1 METHESEQYV
11 TFPLASVHDAIQETM
26 ISHEEICEPVDEC
39 VLQESLA
46 EVSVGHTVSNDMVE
60 SQDTIEILAE
70 QSDEEDDT
78 QTVSYPMYI
87 KQEEQQQY
95 TSGDDESMAVEALRQ
110 LGGMY
115 PCFEDKKLPCRTCKS
130 PFTQE
135 EITEHQSACAAKLS
149 CTTCGER
156 FERKIDLT
164 NHMVCH
170 QVDRPH
176 ACRTCGNLFR
186 SKASLQAHMTQMH
199 QVERPHKCTICSL
212 EFQRPSSLS
221 NHMKI
226 HTYVAGRAM
235 MQSQGTATVVQTVD
249 TFRKWSENASESQN
263 TSQIP
268 STSSAQTIQN
278 YDVCQVQWPAS
289 SYSFSSEQSTI
300 NTMSNH
306 QEKIETLQEFTVMPN
321 GEVAQFT
328 EYTEQSAI
336 SDPANNQNINSQQ
349 YCLPFNNSG
358 GIVKIEMSYSD
369 ANRQNYIESETN
381 DSKPYTCRHC
391 GIRFTRA
398 TALASH
404 EKIHA
409 TSKNW
414 NMPIECEYC
423 DKQFQDGNHLATHQ
437 TNCSKKIMQNN
448 LEQGVP
454 NSKWG
459 KHACSECGKKFATK
473 QKMFRHQWIH
483 RKKTHSCEVCG
494 SQFEKQNELDEHRLS
509 AHPGDSPFTCTECG
523 KSFVSRQGL
532 WEHGRTHAG
541 SPAHFQCDT
550 CSKTFSSRQ
559 GYLIHNRTHT
569 GERPYGCKF
578 CWKAFR
584 DGGTLRKHER
594 IHTGERPHV
603 CPLCTRA
610 FNQKVV
616 LREHVRWVHA
626 AGKNETE
633 ATSPPYPCPLCGALN
648 QDRDELCAHIVKHSD
663 QMIAEAKAKT
673 NNDACTKSKT
683 PKKKSKSS
691 ISSSNVNPRIK
702 QSPPSSLQQLIS
714 KTEQNE
720 ALLSITDTSEKSED
734 MQVVEDGQ
742 NNAFVVVTTTEKRED
757 GFIAISEL
765 KHSNI
770 RFIVGSKENDNVHVI
785 QVKQNHRDPLDI
797 SDETTAARIVAAT
810 ESVDGTVL
818 DDDAI
823 RQGGDTLTAMHLL
836 QSSKHNNT
844 LNIISR
850 QNESLPVLTIP
861 NPHSHED
868 YSSQIVQVSDADMS
882 IDVVTREALKED
894 EETNHIQDSQDSLMQ
909 EGTSHVIQVVQY
921 HHHESDDSD
930 DFVCGIC
937 DEVFDDK
944 NTLKEHIK
952 VHI

>member
-1 METHESEQYV
+1 MEAHESEQYV
-11 TFPLASVHDAIQETM
+11 AFPLAGVHDAIQESV

-39 VLQESLA
+39 VLQEDLT
-46 EVSVGHTVSNDMVE
+46 EVSVGNAVVNDVVE
-60 SQDTIEILAE
+60 SQGTVAE
-70 QSDEEDDT
+70 PSDEEDDN
-78 QTVSYPMYI
+78 QTVYPMYI

-115 PCFEDKKLPCRTCKS
+115 PFENKKLCCPTCKRL
-130 PFTQE
+130 FTQE
-135 EITEHQSACAAKLS
+135 ELSEHQSACTAKLS
-149 CTTCGER
+149 CTTCGEK
-156 FERKIDLT
+156 FERKLDLN

-186 SKASLQAHMTQMH
+186 SKSSLQAHMTQVH
-199 QVERPHKCTICSL
+199 QVERPHKCAICSL

-226 HTYVAGRAM
+226 HT
-235 MQSQGTATVVQTVD
+235 
-249 TFRKWSENASESQN
+249 
-263 TSQIP
+263 
-268 STSSAQTIQN
+268 
-278 YDVCQVQWPAS
+278 
-289 SYSFSSEQSTI
+289 
-300 NTMSNH
+300 
-306 QEKIETLQEFTVMPN
+306 
-321 GEVAQFT
+321 
-328 EYTEQSAI
+328 
-336 SDPANNQNINSQQ
+336 
-349 YCLPFNNSG
+349 
-358 GIVKIEMSYSD
+358 
-369 ANRQNYIESETN
+369 
-381 DSKPYTCRHC
+381 
-391 GIRFTRA
+391 
-398 TALASH
+398 
-404 EKIHA
+404 
-409 TSKNW
+409 
-414 NMPIECEYC
+414 
-423 DKQFQDGNHLATHQ
+423 
-437 TNCSKKIMQNN
+437 
-448 LEQGVP
+448 

-459 KHACSECGKKFATK
+459 KHACTECGKKFATK

-509 AHPGDSPFTCTECG
+509 AHPGDSPFTCPDCG

-532 WEHGRTHAG
+532 WEHGRTHGG

-569 GERPYGCKF
+569 GERPYGCRF

-633 ATSPPYPCPLCGALN
+633 ANRPPYPCPLCGALN

-673 NNDACTKSKT
+673 NNHTSPKSKT
-683 PKKKSKSS
+683 PKKKSSKVS
-691 ISSSNVNPRIK
+691 VPCDPRIK
-702 QSPPSSLQQLIS
+702 PSTLQHLIS
-714 KTEQNE
+714 KAEEDE
-720 ALLSITDTSEKSED
+720 ALLSIADTSDKAED
-734 MQVVEDGQ
+734 MHVDMDDRQ
-742 NNAFVVVTTTEKRED
+742 NNAFVVVTTTEKRNE

-765 KHSNI
+765 KHGNI
-770 RFIVGSKENDNVHVI
+770 RFIVEGKEDENVHVI
-785 QVKQNHRDPLDI
+785 QVDQNHADPLSI
-797 SDETTAARIVAAT
+797 SDDATARIVAT
-810 ESVDGTVL
+810 ESVDDTVL
-818 DDDAI
+818 DGAI
-823 RQGGDTLTAMHLL
+823 GRSDMTTMHLI
-836 QSSKHNNT
+836 QSPKQNNT

-861 NPHSHED
+861 NPQSHED
-868 YSSQIVQVSDADMS
+868 YSSQIVQVSGADISM
-882 IDVVTREALKED
+882 DVITEGALKVEHED
-894 EETNHIQDSQDSLMQ
+894 HVQDEQDVLMQ
-909 EGTSHVIQVVQY
+909 EEASHVIQVVHY
-921 HHHESDDSD
+921 HRRENDSD

-937 DEVFDDK
+937 DEMFKDK